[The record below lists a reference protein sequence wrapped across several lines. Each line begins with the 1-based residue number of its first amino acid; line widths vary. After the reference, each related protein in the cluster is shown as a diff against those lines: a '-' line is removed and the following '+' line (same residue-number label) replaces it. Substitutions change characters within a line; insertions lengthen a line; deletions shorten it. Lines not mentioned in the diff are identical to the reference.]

1 LRRENCIALVK
12 LEAYPENVNSFSF
25 CSYRLRSELVSKESK
40 TFGRLGLGEAF
51 WLVAPGIL
59 FFFEISRYLIHL
71 YLSSSGA
78 ADKTLLI
85 ISAVLRIFGTVGSAA
100 VIWVNTFNTKYKP
113 LGYLARLVAVL
124 EVLFL
129 VYVLYKTGQMI
140 LLSGM

>member
-1 LRRENCIALVK
+1 MIK

-25 CSYRLRSELVSKESK
+25 CSYRLRSELFNKESEI
-40 TFGRLGLGEAF
+40 FGRLGLGEAF

-78 ADKTLLI
+78 ADNTLLI

-100 VIWVNTFNTKYKP
+100 VIWINAFNTKYIP

-124 EVLFL
+124 EILFL
-129 VYVLYKTGQMI
+129 VYLLYRTGLVV
-140 LLSGM
+140 LLSDV

>member
-1 LRRENCIALVK
+1 MENQLFLSCRSTSEYKIK
-12 LEAYPENVNSFSF
+12 QTGSFS
-25 CSYRLRSELVSKESK
+25 K
-40 TFGRLGLGEAF
+40 LGLGEAF

-78 ADKTLLI
+78 ADNTLLI

-100 VIWVNTFNTKYKP
+100 VIWINAFNTKYIS

-124 EVLFL
+124 EIVFL
-129 VYVLYKTGQMI
+129 VYLLYRTGHVV
-140 LLSGM
+140 LLSEM

>member
-1 LRRENCIALVK
+1 MKNQLILSRRWI
-12 LEAYPENVNSFSF
+12 
-25 CSYRLRSELVSKESK
+25 RVSPITQSIPFNK
-40 TFGRLGLGEAF
+40 LGLGEAF

-78 ADKTLLI
+78 ADNTLLI
-85 ISAVLRIFGTVGSAA
+85 ISVVLRIFGTAGSAA
-100 VIWVNTFNTKYKP
+100 VIWINAFNTKYIP

-124 EVLFL
+124 EILFL
-129 VYVLYKTGQMI
+129 VYVLYKTGQVI